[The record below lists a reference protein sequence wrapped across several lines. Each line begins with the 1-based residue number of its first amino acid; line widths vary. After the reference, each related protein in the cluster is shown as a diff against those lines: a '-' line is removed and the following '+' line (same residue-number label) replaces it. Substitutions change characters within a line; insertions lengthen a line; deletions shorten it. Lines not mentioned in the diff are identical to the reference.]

1 MLLFNLSL
9 ETIRKRISHFNT
21 SNVTIQQPQLYD
33 WEQDEQNFNTS
44 NVTIQP
50 PSAVIANLAIIFQY
64 I

>member
-1 MLLFNLSL
+1 MD
-9 ETIRKRISHFNT
+9 FNT